1 MVNLL
6 SKNKEDVLIDVMREL
21 NGGKSPVTFGDVG
34 IDENGKEYPLETELV
49 KHEDYCTQQ
58 SLDYIFEI
66 KRGFNKGIVLNR
78 EDGPEKEQIPSLK
91 IDIKGSK
98 VEKFFFDTHHSV
110 KQCSDHY
117 GVSTSITLI

>member
-49 KHEDYCTQQ
+49 KHEDYCT
-58 SLDYIFEI
+58 
-66 KRGFNKGIVLNR
+66 
-78 EDGPEKEQIPSLK
+78 
-91 IDIKGSK
+91 
-98 VEKFFFDTHHSV
+98 
-110 KQCSDHY
+110 
-117 GVSTSITLI
+117 